1 MLMKRTP
8 LRRRSK
14 TSTRS
19 KLLKVYEDRKKI
31 YLANAEGCEICGCNP
46 MSSLDLHHK
55 NGRYGTSP
63 DQEGNLE
70 HNLVNPHTFMAVC
83 RPCHDNIHKFPK
95 QSRDKGWLV

>member
-1 MLMKRTP
+1 MKRTP

-31 YLANAEGCEICGCNP
+31 YLAKAEGCEVCGCNP

-55 NGRYGTSP
+55 AGRNGVSDDG
-63 DQEGNLE
+63 EGNLE
-70 HNLVNPHTFMAVC
+70 HNLVNPLTFMAVC
-83 RPCHDNIHKFPK
+83 RMCHDRIHKFPRE
-95 QSRDKGWLV
+95 SREQGWLI